1 MERMSDSADKPV
13 DTDAEGVWSP
23 DIEQSFQEALAIY
36 PPCGRRKIILSDEG
50 KMYGR
55 NELIA
60 RYIKLRTGKTRT
72 RKQVSSHIQVL
83 ARRKS
88 REFHSKLKDQA
99 VKDKALQSMASM
111 SSAQIVSATAIHNK
125 LGLPG
130 IPHPA
135 FPGAG
140 IWQGMISTSQPGS
153 SQDIKP
159 FTQQAYPIQP
169 AVTSI
174 SSYEPTAASA
184 PTAPAWQGRSIGTT
198 KLRLV
203 EFSAFLEQQRDPDSY
218 NKHLFVHIGQTNHS
232 YSDALLESVDIRQ
245 IYDKFPEKKG
255 GLKELYAK
263 GAQNSFFLI
272 KFWADL
278 NCNIQDENGSFYG
291 VTSQYES
298 SENMTIT
305 CSTKVCSF
313 GKQVVEKVETEYA
326 RFENGRFVYRISR
339 SPMCEYMINFI
350 HKLKHLP
357 EKYMMN
363 SVLEN
368 FTILLVVTNRDTQET
383 LLCMAC
389 VFEVSNSEHG
399 AQHHIYRLVKE

>member
-1 MERMSDSADKPV
+1 MSSLVA
-13 DTDAEGVWSP
+13 
-23 DIEQSFQEALAIY
+23 
-36 PPCGRRKIILSDEG
+36 
-50 KMYGR
+50 GR

-83 ARRKS
+83 ARRKA
-88 REFHSKLKDQA
+88 REIQSKLKDTA
-99 VKDKALQSMASM
+99 AKEKALQSLTSL
-111 SSAQIVSATAIHNK
+111 SSAQIVSATAMQNK
-125 LGLPG
+125 AGLASYVKPFATQPYALQSPKAPPG
-130 IPHPA
+130 SA
-135 FPGAG
+135 GAG
-140 IWQGMISTSQPGS
+140 VDLLPPPHGGMTPSW
-153 SQDIKP
+153 
-159 FTQQAYPIQP
+159 
-169 AVTSI
+169 
-174 SSYEPTAASA
+174 E
-184 PTAPAWQGRSIGTT
+184 GRSIATH

-203 EFSAFLEQQRDPDSY
+203 EFSAFMELQQDTETC
-218 NKHLFVHIGQTNHS
+218 NKHLFVHIGGPPT
-232 YSDALLESVDIRQ
+232 YADPLLEAVDIRQ

-255 GLKELYAK
+255 GLKELYDK
-263 GAQNSFFLI
+263 GPQDAFFLV

-278 NCNIQDENGSFYG
+278 NTSIQDEAGVFYG

-298 SENMTIT
+298 NDNMTIT

-326 RFENGRFVYRISR
+326 RFENGRFVYRIHR

-368 FTILLVVTNRDTQET
+368 FTILQVVTNRDTQET
-383 LLCMAC
+383 LLCIAY
-389 VFEVSNSEHG
+389 VFEVSTSVHG
-399 AQHHIYRLVKE
+399 AQHHIYRLVKD

>member
-1 MERMSDSADKPV
+1 
-13 DTDAEGVWSP
+13 
-23 DIEQSFQEALAIY
+23 
-36 PPCGRRKIILSDEG
+36 
-50 KMYGR
+50 MYGR

-83 ARRKS
+83 ARRKA
-88 REFHSKLKDQA
+88 RELQAKLKVHVQDQA
-99 VKDKALQSMASM
+99 AKDKALQQMAAM

-125 LGLPG
+125 AMAGMPG
-130 IPHPA
+130 MGVP
-135 FPGAG
+135 PGASAVRPTY
-140 IWQGMISTSQPGS
+140 GMWPGAMPQTSQ
-153 SQDIKP
+153 DVKP
-159 FTQQAYPIQP
+159 FAGSQPYGLQPTKAEGAMAPGYPVGAGMMP
-169 AVTSI
+169 AG
-174 SSYEPTAASA
+174 
-184 PTAPAWQGRSIGTT
+184 APAWQGRCIGTAR
-198 KLRLV
+198 LRLV
-203 EFSAFLEQQRDPDSY
+203 EFSAFMEQQRDHDTFH
-218 NKHLFVHIGQTNHS
+218 KHLFVHIGPNNPT
-232 YSDALLESVDIRQ
+232 YSDPLLEQVDIRQ

-255 GLKELYAK
+255 GLKELYDK
-263 GAQNSFFLI
+263 GPQEAFFLV

-278 NCNIQDENGSFYG
+278 NTNIQEESGAFYG

-298 SENMTIT
+298 EQNMTIT

-326 RFENGRFVYRISR
+326 RFENGRFVYNIHR

-368 FTILLVVTNRDTQET
+368 FTILQVVTNRDTQET
-383 LLCMAC
+383 LLCIAY
-389 VFEVSNSEHG
+389 VFEVSTSEHG
-399 AQHHIYRLVKE
+399 AQHHIYRLVKD